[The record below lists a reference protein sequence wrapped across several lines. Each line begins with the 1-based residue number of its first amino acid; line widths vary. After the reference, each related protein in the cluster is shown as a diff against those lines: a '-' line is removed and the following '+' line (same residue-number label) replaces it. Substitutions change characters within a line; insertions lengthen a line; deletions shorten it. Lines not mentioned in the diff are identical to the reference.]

1 MCIGA
6 IIQSRPATEPT
17 RPWVIITFLQA
28 LIIFAIVYLPWLRSY
43 MKAAG
48 FPPLSEK
55 LVSHPLEDGFM
66 GKEIGG
72 RSATRYLVLP
82 LILVGLCSWMLI
94 ITRGEAGGFDGR
106 LPAGG
111 SGGEKSQIAATGVP
125 LSGFGSKDVAPLA
138 SRLPGSRIVI
148 SVIVLSSAT
157 PQGRVNR
164 QLFRDTTLK
173 LFPSPRNQAVTVQYR
188 FVIGHPPE
196 AALADILREHDVAND
211 LLIFDDVSDTA
222 DGKSKKLYK
231 AIEWADTL
239 EFDYLVKTE
248 DDVLVRMD
256 ILSGEL
262 FKLGPQNFY
271 WKGLVFK

>member
-1 MCIGA
+1 M
-6 IIQSRPATEPT
+6 Q
-17 RPWVIITFLQA
+17 
-28 LIIFAIVYLPWLRSY
+28 
-43 MKAAG
+43 AAG

-82 LILVGLCSWMLI
+82 FILVGLCSWMLI
-94 ITRGEAGGFDGR
+94 ITRGQADGLEGR
-106 LPAGG
+106 MP
-111 SGGEKSQIAATGVP
+111 GGEKSENAVSGSP
-125 LSGFGSKDVAPLA
+125 FSGFSSENVAPAA

-157 PQGRVNR
+157 PQGRINR

-173 LFPSPRNQAVTVQYR
+173 LFPSPRNQAALVQYR

-196 AALADILREHDVAND
+196 ATLADIHQELDLTDD
-211 LLIFDDVSDTA
+211 LLIVEDAPDTP
-222 DGKSKKLYK
+222 DGKTLKLYK
-231 AIEWADTL
+231 AIEWANALD
-239 EFDYLVKTE
+239 FDYLVKTD

-262 FKLGPQNFY
+262 FKLGPRNFF